1 MPATDATA
9 IPESRAP
16 QQPAPGP
23 PRRRTRKITVGS
35 VRARVEERAG
45 RSAPPPPGPADW
57 RDRAKVL
64 ATTTGPLSR
73 AAVRR
78 GRRKLGRVG

>member
-16 QQPAPGP
+16 QQPAPGS
-23 PRRRTRKITVGS
+23 PRRRNRKITVGS
-35 VRARVEERAG
+35 VRALVEERAG
-45 RSAPPPPGPADW
+45 RSAPPPPGPVDW
-57 RDRAKVL
+57 RDRATVL
-64 ATTTGPLSR
+64 AATAGTFAR

-78 GRRKLGRVG
+78 GLRKLGQVG